1 MHQFFM
7 LQWTVNF
14 LIQFYE
20 SQVAGY
26 VVTFNRAGPAI
37 LDWYTGTAIACAYS
51 VNKLGGSGGM
61 LPHENF
67 FSEIASEAMFGPKCY

>member
-26 VVTFNRAGPAI
+26 VATFNRAGASY
-37 LDWYTGTAIACAYS
+37 WYGHC
-51 VNKLGGSGGM
+51 VRLKCGGSGGM
-61 LPHENF
+61 LSHENF